1 MSAAAR
7 QAGLARGAY
16 AAEATLAIA
25 RGAVTA
31 PDVPLADAV
40 HALDRAALG
49 VRRIGVNLNQAV
61 AKLNATGQWSGD
73 LPAYA
78 EESVRRAARLE
89 AAGEDLRKRF
99 LRTIRAPGPRRRP
112 TGEESAGPS
121 PVQDDRT
128 AFRAGPPRRGWSS
141 APRSARPGSER
152 TAFRV
157 VRNTAD
163 GVPPARSGGRGRV
176 SGDREGLPARS
187 GRGRADP
194 LPVRPRTPGGT
205 HRPAHHRWLPAAIG
219 PGTPAARQWQP
230 GLPPPGRA
238 APAPARRARQMGIR
252 QAGLALLDARRPR
265 ATVCSPTA
273 NGQASP
279 AM

>member
-1 MSAAAR
+1 VRFALTDEEYAEVSAAAR

-40 HALDRAALG
+40 HALDRTALG

-99 LRTIRAPGPRRRP
+99 LWAIRAPGLRRGSA
-112 TGEESAGPS
+112 GEESAGPS
-121 PVQDDRT
+121 
-128 AFRAGPPRRGWSS
+128 AGPG
-141 APRSARPGSER
+141 
-152 TAFRV
+152 
-157 VRNTAD
+157 
-163 GVPPARSGGRGRV
+163 
-176 SGDREGLPARS
+176 
-187 GRGRADP
+187 
-194 LPVRPRTPGGT
+194 
-205 HRPAHHRWLPAAIG
+205 
-219 PGTPAARQWQP
+219 
-230 GLPPPGRA
+230 
-238 APAPARRARQMGIR
+238 
-252 QAGLALLDARRPR
+252 
-265 ATVCSPTA
+265 
-273 NGQASP
+273 
-279 AM
+279 

>member
-1 MSAAAR
+1 MAYPVRGDDWIGDDDERASVRPRRRTRHQARRSRTVRFALTDEEYAEVSAAAR

-49 VRRIGVNLNQAV
+49 VRRVGVNLNQAV

-78 EESVRRAARLE
+78 EESVRRTARLE

-99 LRTIRAPGPRRRP
+99 LRTIRAPRPRRWP
-112 TGEESAGPS
+112 EKNP
-121 PVQDDRT
+121 PVHDDRT
-128 AFRAGPPRRGWSS
+128 AFRGGPPPRGWSS
-141 APRSARPGSER
+141 ARRSARPGAER
-152 TAFRV
+152 MAFRV

-163 GVPPARSGGRGRV
+163 GVPMARSGGRGR
-176 SGDREGLPARS
+176 
-187 GRGRADP
+187 
-194 LPVRPRTPGGT
+194 
-205 HRPAHHRWLPAAIG
+205 
-219 PGTPAARQWQP
+219 
-230 GLPPPGRA
+230 
-238 APAPARRARQMGIR
+238 
-252 QAGLALLDARRPR
+252 
-265 ATVCSPTA
+265 
-273 NGQASP
+273 
-279 AM
+279 